1 VKKKPQIILGK
12 ESGHE
17 EGLVGHG
24 RGIAERWE
32 EDQRSVSRYIIDH
45 QGNEKLIQ
53 SQLWSDLTP

>member
-32 EDQRSVSRYIIDH
+32 EDQRSVSR
-45 QGNEKLIQ
+45 
-53 SQLWSDLTP
+53 